1 MVDVHGYLEAICSAL
16 SALYPKPVKLP
27 AAESGIGTRG
37 VILYLAFAYLVER
50 NPALQEQRCS
60 SESECVKISQT
71 HGQDQEIV

>member
-1 MVDVHGYLEAICSAL
+1 MFTAISKLSLSL

-27 AAESGIGTRG
+27 AAESGISIQG

-50 NPALQEQRCS
+50 DPALEEQCCS